1 MSNLTAVIVGATGGI
16 GKAIVENLCKN
27 NVNVILVARNAEAL
41 QVMQAELKAQYPQ
54 LKLQSLRCDLSDAES
69 REQFIQA
76 LTQQKIHIN
85 YYINNAGVN
94 DFSLF
99 SHQSSDAI
107 EQMMLIN
114 VVYPLQLIQH
124 IIPLMSKTAPSQII
138 NMGSTFGSIGYPG
151 YVSYCASKFALRGA
165 TEALARE
172 YSNSQIQFK
181 YFSPRAT
188 ATTMNSPV
196 VVEMNAKLGV
206 KMDSPAFVAEELYQF
221 LQNDKL
227 YYQVGYPEK
236 IFVKVNQVLPNVVSS
251 SIQKDIDKIQN
262 FAELN
267 HPKITTVS
275 ST

>member
-27 NVNVILVARNAEAL
+27 NVNVVLVARNAEAL
-41 QVMQAELKAQYPQ
+41 TTMQAELQRQYPQ
-54 LKLQSLRCDLSDAES
+54 LKLDTVCCDLSESSS

-76 LTQQKIHIN
+76 LEQRNIHIN

-99 SHQSSDAI
+99 SHQSGEAI

-114 VVYPLQLIQH
+114 VVYPLQLIQQ

-172 YSNSQIQFK
+172 YSNSPVQFK

-188 ATTMNSPV
+188 DTAMNSPV

-206 KMDSPAFVAEELYQF
+206 KMDSPEYVAAELYQF
-221 LQNDKL
+221 MQSDKL

-236 IFVKVNQVLPNVVSS
+236 IFVKVNQVLPNVVSN
-251 SIQKDIDKIQN
+251 SIQRDIDKIQR

-275 ST
+275 

>member
-1 MSNLTAVIVGATGGI
+1 MIFL
-16 GKAIVENLCKN
+16 
-27 NVNVILVARNAEAL
+27 
-41 QVMQAELKAQYPQ
+41 
-54 LKLQSLRCDLSDAES
+54 
-69 REQFIQA
+69 
-76 LTQQKIHIN
+76 
-85 YYINNAGVN
+85 
-94 DFSLF
+94 LF
-99 SHQSSDAI
+99 SHQSSEAI

-151 YVSYCASKFALRGA
+151 LCASKFALRGA

-172 YSNSQIQFK
+172 YSNSPIQFK

-188 ATTMNSPV
+188 DTAMNSPV

-236 IFVKVNQVLPNVVSS
+236 ILSK
-251 SIQKDIDKIQN
+251 
-262 FAELN
+262 
-267 HPKITTVS
+267 
-275 ST
+275 

>member
-27 NVNVILVARNAEAL
+27 NVNVILVARNAEVL
-41 QVMQAELKAQYPQ
+41 QVMQAELKTQYPQ
-54 LKLQSLRCDLSDAES
+54 LKLQSLCCDLSDAES

-99 SHQSSDAI
+99 SHQSSEAI

-188 ATTMNSPV
+188 DTAMNSPV

-236 IFVKVNQVLPNVVSS
+236 IFVKVNQILPNVVSS

>member
-188 ATTMNSPV
+188 DTAMNSPV

-236 IFVKVNQVLPNVVSS
+236 IFVKVNQILPNVVSS

>member
-27 NVNVILVARNAEAL
+27 NVNVVLVARNAEAL
-41 QVMQAELKAQYPQ
+41 QSMQTELKRQFPQ
-54 LKLQSLRCDLSDAES
+54 LQLQSLCCDLSDAES

-76 LTQQKIHIN
+76 LSQQNIRIN

-99 SHQSSDAI
+99 SHQSGEAI

-114 VVYPLQLIQH
+114 VVYPLQLIQQ

-172 YSNSQIQFK
+172 YSNSTIQFK

-188 ATTMNSPV
+188 DTAMNSPV

-221 LQNDKL
+221 MQNDKL

-236 IFVKVNQVLPNVVSS
+236 IFVKVNQVLPNVVSN
-251 SIQKDIDKIQN
+251 SIQKDIDKIQR

-267 HPKITTVS
+267 HPKITTVA
-275 ST
+275 

>member
-54 LKLQSLRCDLSDAES
+54 LKLQSLCCDLSDAES

-99 SHQSSDAI
+99 SHQSSEAI

-188 ATTMNSPV
+188 DTAMNSPV

-236 IFVKVNQVLPNVVSS
+236 IFVKVNQILPNVVSS

>member
-16 GKAIVENLCKN
+16 GKAIVEN
-27 NVNVILVARNAEAL
+27 NVNVILVARNIEAL
-41 QVMQAELKAQYPQ
+41 QDMHNRLKDQFPQ
-54 LKLQSLRCDLSDAES
+54 IKLSSLCCDLSDATS
-69 REQFIQA
+69 RQKFIQTLA
-76 LTQQKIHIN
+76 QQNVTIN
-85 YYINNAGVN
+85 YYINNAGIN

-99 SHQSSDAI
+99 SQQSAEAI
-107 EQMMLIN
+107 EQMMMVN
-114 VVYPLQLIQH
+114 VVYPLEMIQK
-124 IIPLMSKTAPSQII
+124 IIPLMSKQEPSQII

-172 YSNSQIQFK
+172 YSNSAILFK

-188 ATTMNSPV
+188 DTAMNSPV

-206 KMDSPAFVAEELYQF
+206 KMDNPEFVAEELYQF

-236 IFVKVNQVLPNVVSS
+236 IFVKVNQILPTVVSKA
-251 SIQKDIDKIQN
+251 INKNIDIIKNYAD
-262 FAELN
+262 LN
-267 HPKITTVS
+267 DPEITRFL
-275 ST
+275 

>member
-124 IIPLMSKTAPSQII
+124 IIALMSKTAPSQII

-275 ST
+275 

>member
-27 NVNVILVARNAEAL
+27 NVNVVLVARNAEAL
-41 QVMQAELKAQYPQ
+41 QSMQTELKRQFPQ
-54 LKLQSLRCDLSDAES
+54 LQLQSLCCDLSDADS

-76 LTQQKIHIN
+76 LSQQNLRIN

-99 SHQSSDAI
+99 SHQSSEAI

-114 VVYPLQLIQH
+114 VVYPLQLIQQ
-124 IIPLMSKTAPSQII
+124 IISLMSKTAPSQII
-138 NMGSTFGSIGYPG
+138 NMGSTFGSIGYPC

-172 YSNSQIQFK
+172 YSNSPIQFK

-188 ATTMNSPV
+188 DTAMNSPV

-206 KMDSPAFVAEELYQF
+206 KMDSPTFVAEELYQF
-221 LQNDKL
+221 MQNDKL

-236 IFVKVNQVLPNVVSS
+236 IFVKVNQVLPNVVSN
-251 SIQKDIDKIQN
+251 SIQKDIDKIQR

-275 ST
+275 

>member
-27 NVNVILVARNAEAL
+27 NVNVVLVARNAEAL
-41 QVMQAELKAQYPQ
+41 QAMQAELKRQYPQ
-54 LKLQSLRCDLSDAES
+54 LQLQSLCCDLSDAES

-76 LTQQKIHIN
+76 LSQQNIRIN

-99 SHQSSDAI
+99 SHQSGEAI

-114 VVYPLQLIQH
+114 VVYPLQLIQQ

-165 TEALARE
+165 TVGGALIGLAADALVKDVH
-172 YSNSQIQFK
+172 YSIITDLQI
-181 YFSPRAT
+181 SERAKKG
-188 ATTMNSPV
+188 V
-196 VVEMNAKLGV
+196 VVL
-206 KMDSPAFVAEELYQF
+206 EENKASLKQG
-221 LQNDKL
+221 NS
-227 YYQVGYPEK
+227 GYK
-236 IFVKVNQVLPNVVSS
+236 N
-251 SIQKDIDKIQN
+251 
-262 FAELN
+262 
-267 HPKITTVS
+267 VS
-275 ST
+275 STEETEWKRYQTRILSTANQVNMEYAEAEPELIKGLMRLISGIL

>member
-16 GKAIVENLCKN
+16 GKAIVENLCQHHI
-27 NVNVILVARNAEAL
+27 NVVLVARNQESL
-41 QVMQAELKAQYPQ
+41 TRMQTELAAKYPE
-54 LKLQSLRCDLSDAES
+54 LKLQAICCDLSEPSS
-69 REQFIQA
+69 RAQFIQT
-76 LTQQKIHIN
+76 LKQRNIRIN

-99 SHQSSDAI
+99 SHQSAEAI

-114 VVYPLQLIQH
+114 VVYPLELIQK
-124 IIPLMSKTAPSQII
+124 IIPLMSATAPSQIV

-165 TEALARE
+165 TEALSRE

-188 ATTMNSPV
+188 NTAMNSPV

-206 KMDSPAFVAEELYQF
+206 KMDSPEFVAAELYQF

-251 SIQKDIDKIQN
+251 SIQKDIEKIQN

-275 ST
+275 

>member
-27 NVNVILVARNAEAL
+27 NVNVVLVARNAEAL

-54 LKLQSLRCDLSDAES
+54 LKLQSLCCDLSDAES

-99 SHQSSDAI
+99 SHQSSEAI

-114 VVYPLQLIQH
+114 VVYPLQLIQK
-124 IIPLMSKTAPSQII
+124 IIPLMSQTAPSQII

-172 YSNSQIQFK
+172 YSNSPIQFK

-188 ATTMNSPV
+188 DTAMNSPV

-236 IFVKVNQVLPNVVSS
+236 IFVKVNQVLPNVVSN

-275 ST
+275 

>member
-27 NVNVILVARNAEAL
+27 NVNVILVARNAEVL
-41 QVMQAELKAQYPQ
+41 QVMQAELKTQYPQ
-54 LKLQSLRCDLSDAES
+54 LKLQSLCCDLSDAES

-172 YSNSQIQFK
+172 YSNSPIQFK

-188 ATTMNSPV
+188 DTAMNSPV

-236 IFVKVNQVLPNVVSS
+236 IFVKVNQILPNVVSS

>member
-16 GKAIVENLCKN
+16 GKAIAENLCTH
-27 NVNVILVARNAEAL
+27 NVNVILVARNVESL
-41 QVMQAELKAQYPQ
+41 QQMQKQLSGEFPL
-54 LKLQSLRCDLSDAES
+54 LKLSNLCCDLSDAIS
-69 REQFIQA
+69 REEFIQA
-76 LTQQKIHIN
+76 LAQQNVTIN
-85 YYINNAGVN
+85 YYINNAGIN

-99 SHQSSDAI
+99 SHQSAEVI
-107 EQMMLIN
+107 EQMMMVN
-114 VVYPLQLIQH
+114 VVYPLEMIQK
-124 IIPLMSKTAPSQII
+124 IIPLMSKQEPSQII

-172 YSNSQIQFK
+172 YSNSAILFK

-188 ATTMNSPV
+188 DTAMNSPV

-206 KMDSPAFVAEELYQF
+206 KMDNPEFVAEELYQF

-236 IFVKVNQVLPNVVSS
+236 IFVKVNQILPNIVSN
-251 SIQKDIDKIQN
+251 SIEKDIEKIQN
-262 FAELN
+262 FAQLN
-267 HPKITTVS
+267 HAKPNS
-275 ST
+275 AL

>member
-27 NVNVILVARNAEAL
+27 NVNLVLVARNAEAL

-54 LKLQSLRCDLSDAES
+54 LKLQSLCCDLSDAES

-99 SHQSSDAI
+99 SHQSSEAI

-114 VVYPLQLIQH
+114 VVYPLQLIQK
-124 IIPLMSKTAPSQII
+124 IIPLMSQTAPSQII

-172 YSNSQIQFK
+172 YSNSPIQFK

-188 ATTMNSPV
+188 DTAMNSPV

-236 IFVKVNQVLPNVVSS
+236 IFVKVNQILPNVVSS

-275 ST
+275 

>member
-16 GKAIVENLCKN
+16 GKAIVENLCAH
-27 NVNVILVARNAEAL
+27 NVNVILVARNIEAL
-41 QVMQAELKAQYPQ
+41 QDMHNRLKDQFPQ
-54 LKLQSLRCDLSDAES
+54 IKLSSLCCDLSDATS
-69 REQFIQA
+69 RQKFIQTLA
-76 LTQQKIHIN
+76 QQNVTIN
-85 YYINNAGVN
+85 YYINNAGIN

-99 SHQSSDAI
+99 SQQSAEAI
-107 EQMMLIN
+107 EQMMMVN
-114 VVYPLQLIQH
+114 VVYPLEMIQK
-124 IIPLMSKTAPSQII
+124 IIPLMSKQEPSQII

-172 YSNSQIQFK
+172 YSNSPIRFK

-188 ATTMNSPV
+188 DTAMNSPI

-206 KMDSPAFVAEELYQF
+206 KMDSPEFVAEELYQF

-236 IFVKVNQVLPNVVSS
+236 IFVKVNQILPTVVSKA
-251 SIQKDIDKIQN
+251 INKNIDIIKNYAD
-262 FAELN
+262 LN
-267 HPKITTVS
+267 DPEITRFL
-275 ST
+275 

>member
-27 NVNVILVARNAEAL
+27 NVNVVLVARNTEAL
-41 QVMQAELKAQYPQ
+41 QALQTELKRQFPQ
-54 LKLQSLRCDLSDAES
+54 LQLQNLCCDLSDAES

-76 LTQQKIHIN
+76 LSQQNIRIN

-99 SHQSSDAI
+99 SHQSSEAI

-114 VVYPLQLIQH
+114 VVYPLQLIQQ

-172 YSNSQIQFK
+172 YSNSTIQFK

-188 ATTMNSPV
+188 DTAMNSPV

-221 LQNDKL
+221 MQNDKL

-236 IFVKVNQVLPNVVSS
+236 IFVKVNQVLPNVVSN
-251 SIQKDIDKIQN
+251 SIQKDIDKIQR

-275 ST
+275 

>member
-1 MSNLTAVIVGATGGI
+1 MSA
-16 GKAIVENLCKN
+16 
-27 NVNVILVARNAEAL
+27 
-41 QVMQAELKAQYPQ
+41 
-54 LKLQSLRCDLSDAES
+54 
-69 REQFIQA
+69 
-76 LTQQKIHIN
+76 
-85 YYINNAGVN
+85 
-94 DFSLF
+94 
-99 SHQSSDAI
+99 
-107 EQMMLIN
+107 
-114 VVYPLQLIQH
+114 
-124 IIPLMSKTAPSQII
+124 TAPSQIV

-165 TEALARE
+165 TEALSRE

-188 ATTMNSPV
+188 NTAMNSPV

-206 KMDSPAFVAEELYQF
+206 KMDSPEFVAAELYQF

-251 SIQKDIDKIQN
+251 SIQKDIEKIQN

-275 ST
+275 

>member
-1 MSNLTAVIVGATGGI
+1 MSNLTAVIVEATGGI

-54 LKLQSLRCDLSDAES
+54 LKLQSLCCDLSDAES

-99 SHQSSDAI
+99 SHQSSEAI

-236 IFVKVNQVLPNVVSS
+236 IFVKVNQVLPNVVSN
-251 SIQKDIDKIQN
+251 SIQKDIDKIQR

-267 HPKITTVS
+267 HPKITMVS
-275 ST
+275 

>member
-54 LKLQSLRCDLSDAES
+54 LKLQSLCCDLSDAES

-188 ATTMNSPV
+188 DTAMNSPV

>member
-188 ATTMNSPV
+188 DTAMNSPV